1 LEDWRK
7 DGSSYGEM
15 NYIPGDWKIGERRS
29 LLMMRM
35 IIFLEIGRLEKG
47 WILPQDEQRTT
58 PGDLETGVRFD
69 MFMHWTTPGDL
80 ETGVR

>member
-1 LEDWRK
+1 MLKW
-7 DGSSYGEM
+7 
-15 NYIPGDWKIGERRS
+15 
-29 LLMMRM
+29 